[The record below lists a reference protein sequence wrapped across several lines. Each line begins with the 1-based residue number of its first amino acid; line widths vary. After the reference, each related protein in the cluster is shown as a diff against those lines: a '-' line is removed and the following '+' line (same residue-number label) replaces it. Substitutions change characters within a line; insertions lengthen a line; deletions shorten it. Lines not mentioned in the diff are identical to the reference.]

1 MLRFADAQA
10 STLRYDVHVQALQVL
25 VLRNRTVMGDGLMQ
39 QLAQQQATWVLRE
52 LDISL
57 TARMTEQI
65 ATAMSLPNVN
75 TR

>member
-1 MLRFADAQA
+1 MLRFAGAQA

-52 LDISL
+52 HDISL